1 MVSKSS
7 KTIALTLL
15 VVIIASW
22 LLISSISNLQPIQS
36 GINGPTSGPGAAS
49 TGSGSGSGGGGTGG
63 TNGGNLFN
71 FQLPNFNFNFNLP
84 SFKSLSLLIPNIP
97 RFNIPFI
104 HFALPKFNLKL
115 FGGSRK
121 NADKSPGQASGS
133 TSGAGGKTTTNN
145 PINPLMI
152 NEDLILIIIAIVA
165 SAMAI
170 WFLMKIKRGGAFEKR
185 EKIKKIR
192 PKDPEFEVEDLVM
205 EPEIEGLKPNMRD
218 EDRMYSPFLF
228 GNRETAM
235 KGWGGK
241 GMIRPMIAE
250 DLPLSWSM
258 NNPLG
263 LAIDDS
269 LKIDLNGLEVARKDG
284 NHIYIKLKANCN
296 KITGK
301 SGITSDT
308 KIIRGVD
315 YESDIRDVFR
325 LNMKEYLNKSNQ
337 TLTFREIAKSNDE
350 LKKSIKRNEDFQ
362 RALYAFEKIFYGA
375 KDADR
380 TIYEMFL
387 RGMMHGIYNPIVFT
401 CGDN

>member
-49 TGSGSGSGGGGTGG
+49 TGSGSGSGGGGSGG

-71 FQLPNFNFNFNLP
+71 FKLPNFNFNLP

-97 RFNIPFI
+97 TFNIPFI
-104 HFALPKFNLKL
+104 HFTLPKFNLNI
-115 FGGSRK
+115 FGSPRN
-121 NADKSPGQASGS
+121 NAKKSPGQASGS

-192 PKDPEFEVEDLVM
+192 SKDPEFEVEDLVL
-205 EPEIEGLKPNMRD
+205 EPEIEDLKPNMQD
-218 EDRMYSPFLF
+218 EHRMYSPFLF
-228 GNRETAM
+228 GNGETAM

-250 DLPLSWSM
+250 DLPLSWSL

-263 LAIDDS
+263 LAIDDN
-269 LKIDLNGLEVARKDG
+269 IRVELNGLEVARKDG
-284 NHIYIKLKANCN
+284 NHVYIRLKANCN

-301 SGITSDT
+301 SGITGDT

-325 LNMKEYLNKSNQ
+325 LNMKDYLNKSNQ
-337 TLTFREIAKSNDE
+337 TLTFREIAKSSDE
-350 LKKSIKRNEDFQ
+350 LKKGIKRNEDFQ
-362 RALYAFEKIFYGA
+362 RALYTFEKIFYGS

-380 TIYEMFL
+380 AIYEMFL
-387 RGMMHGIYNPIVFT
+387 RGMMHGIYNPIIFT